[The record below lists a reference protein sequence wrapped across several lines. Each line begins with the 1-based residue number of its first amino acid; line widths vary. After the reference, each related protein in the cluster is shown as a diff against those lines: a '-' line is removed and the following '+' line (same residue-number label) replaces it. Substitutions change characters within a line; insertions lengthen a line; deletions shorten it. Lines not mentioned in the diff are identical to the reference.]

1 MTRRRTLLFITAFV
15 AGGIAVLA
23 LRDPVIDAAGAQT
36 IADRMAA
43 EFRQRTGHPAAEFDR
58 RETRQWADG
67 WEFRWR
73 FKPCPEQA
81 SLRVWISRSGR
92 RAAYAELPDCAN
104 GGPEANAP
112 RPL

>member
-1 MTRRRTLLFITAFV
+1 M
-15 AGGIAVLA
+15 LA
-23 LRDPVIDAAGAQT
+23 LRDPVIDAAGAQA
-36 IADRMAA
+36 IADRMAGD
-43 EFRQRTGHPAAEFDR
+43 FQRRTGHPPGEFQR

-73 FKPCPEQA
+73 FKPCPETA

-92 RAAYAELPDCAN
+92 RAAYAELPDCDSA
-104 GGPEANAP
+104 GPQGNAP